1 MEFDLSKSYCYY
13 FNEIC
18 KIPHGSGNEKAL
30 SDWMV
35 AFAVDHGLDY
45 IQDKLWNVVIYKQAS
60 PGYEDHPGV
69 LIQAHMDMV
78 CEKVSGCTHNFET
91 DPLDLYVEGDHLRAR
106 GTTLGADDGMG
117 CAYMLAILADDTLK
131 HPYLECCFTVQE
143 EVGLIGAQALKPD
156 YFKARQMIN
165 LDGAGEIKTY
175 MGMAGG
181 ERTTLTKPLTWEEN
195 HLSSYKLTVDGLLGG
210 HPAGMIDKERGNA
223 SKLLARVLCTLERS
237 GICVRLADFNG
248 GEKSNAITPCAI
260 AIFSSDADAAQL
272 DAIISKCGQDLAEE
286 YELSDPDVKV
296 TLTAVAPVPRVMSQR
311 DGSDLLHLIYLL
323 PFGLKARNMN
333 VDGFPP
339 VASVNVGS
347 ILVHDSEAVIC
358 VPARSS
364 TDSMVSELKEQIT
377 LLGEL
382 YGASASYSG
391 YYPGWKYEA
400 NSHIREKIKEVFF
413 DLYQKPINCLIGH
426 GGNECGV
433 FKKMFPD
440 MDIIT
445 SGAIYGNIHTTD
457 EFLDLASFDRAWVL
471 LTKLIAAL

>member
-1 MEFDLSKSYCYY
+1 
-13 FNEIC
+13 
-18 KIPHGSGNEKAL
+18 
-30 SDWMV
+30 
-35 AFAVDHGLDY
+35 
-45 IQDKLWNVVIYKQAS
+45 
-60 PGYEDHPGV
+60 
-69 LIQAHMDMV
+69 
-78 CEKVSGCTHNFET
+78 
-91 DPLDLYVEGDHLRAR
+91 
-106 GTTLGADDGMG
+106 
-117 CAYMLAILADDTLK
+117 
-131 HPYLECCFTVQE
+131 
-143 EVGLIGAQALKPD
+143 
-156 YFKARQMIN
+156 
-165 LDGAGEIKTY
+165 

-195 HLSSYKLTVDGLLGG
+195 HLPSYKLTVDGLLGG

-248 GEKSNAITPCAI
+248 GEKSNAITPCAF
-260 AIFSSDADAAQL
+260 AIISSDADAAQL

-296 TLTAVAPVPRVMSQR
+296 TLTAVDPVPRVMSQR

-333 VDGFPP
+333 VEGFPP